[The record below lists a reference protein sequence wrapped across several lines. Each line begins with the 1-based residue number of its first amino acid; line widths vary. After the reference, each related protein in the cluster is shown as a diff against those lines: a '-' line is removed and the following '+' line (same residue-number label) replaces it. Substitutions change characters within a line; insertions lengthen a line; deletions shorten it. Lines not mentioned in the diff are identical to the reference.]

1 MSNSLMSL
9 GMFVFGMGTTAY
21 DNLRRQLAW
30 RHPANSRVG
39 VRPAR
44 QFLGPDDET
53 INLAGT
59 VHHDLF
65 ANGAVSLDQIEA
77 MGNKGEAYLLVGG
90 DGSILGEFVI
100 ESLETTHTYFFPDGT
115 ARKIE
120 FSLKLTRVDD
130 ATGKLV
136 GDDE

>member
-21 DNLRRQLAW
+21 DNLRRQLGW

-44 QFLGPDDET
+44 QFLGPEDET

-59 VHHDLF
+59 VYSDLF
-65 ANGAVSLDQIEA
+65 PKGAVSLEQIEA
-77 MGNKGEAYLLVGG
+77 MGNKGEAYLLIGG
-90 DGSILGEFVI
+90 DGTIHGEFVI
-100 ESLETTHTYFFPDGT
+100 ESLETTHTYFYPDGT

-130 ATGKLV
+130 ETGKLSNAN
-136 GDDE
+136 G